1 MKRRIKSKFG
11 LTGGKPLML
20 VGSHWTPGGILRAFG
35 GGILDALTPL
45 AGECEIAQISH
56 PNLWEDL
63 PYDTW
68 HPTNRWPSQKEFSS
82 AWICAAPDARQNAG
96 IVKVTDDL
104 ESTDLLMAADLYIGD
119 YSSNVIEF
127 SNFDW
132 PILYYGARERFFDS
146 KIYDLYAG
154 ASTPF
159 HSADYIARLARL
171 ALGNPEINQA
181 GRQRL
186 RRHFNYNIGGA
197 TKAVV
202 EAISGLS

>member
-1 MKRRIKSKFG
+1 MGMTMVNGES
-11 LTGGKPLML
+11 GGQEHGQGQGRFL
-20 VGSHWTPGGILRAFG
+20 VGR
-35 GGILDALTPL
+35 
-45 AGECEIAQISH
+45 
-56 PNLWEDL
+56 
-63 PYDTW
+63 
-68 HPTNRWPSQKEFSS
+68 NRNTQSQHGDGYAEL
-82 AWICAAPDARQNAG
+82 DARQNAG
-96 IVKVTDDL
+96 IVQVIDDL
-104 ESTDLLMAADLYIGD
+104 ESTDLLTAADLYIGD

-127 SNFDW
+127 SNFDR
-132 PILYYGARERFFDS
+132 PILFYDAQERFFDS

-171 ALGNPEINQA
+171 ALGNLEINQA

-186 RRHFNYNIGGA
+186 CRHFNYNIGGA